1 MKWIASLPSF
11 FRVAAAQPR
20 PLQSYDVGCELIKGS
35 FRNDVTAW
43 SAHKCPLNK
52 ERSLNMKFKFVV
64 TVAFLLPMAAL
75 ASWAA
80 EDGAALYK
88 KKCAGCHGANGE
100 GKPAMKAPAL
110 KGTKMEADQIV
121 QHLTKGEPDSKPP
134 HNKGISGLSEE
145 QAKAIADYIK
155 TLK

>member
-1 MKWIASLPSF
+1 
-11 FRVAAAQPR
+11 
-20 PLQSYDVGCELIKGS
+20 
-35 FRNDVTAW
+35 
-43 SAHKCPLNK
+43 
-52 ERSLNMKFKFVV
+52 MKFKFVV

-121 QHLTKGEPDSKPP
+121 QHLMKGEPDSKPP
-134 HNKGISGLSEE
+134 HNKGMSGVTED
-145 QAKAIADYIK
+145 QAKAIADYVK
-155 TLK
+155 SLK